1 MKNTSHFSKYS
12 RAIVV
17 GLLCVS
23 STFLY
28 AQTDDDRIV
37 EQIIKEAT
45 EHSKLE
51 DYAFELIDVIGP
63 RLVGTPQMKQAH
75 DWVKDK
81 YTSLG
86 FEARNEAYGTW
97 KAWERGVTTIA
108 MTNPRI
114 QSLEGRQLAWSPA
127 TSKKGVEA
135 EVVIL
140 PESANAAEFKELL
153 KQVKGK
159 FVLIS
164 KNTLSGRPD
173 YQWKEYATTASY
185 ENYKANQAEVDE
197 AWSKRISNT
206 GYSLKELPKV
216 LEEAGAAGVLMSYW
230 TGIMGAN
237 RVFGAETKKV
247 PTVDLSVEDY
257 GSLYR
262 LAERGQKPRIRLQA
276 DSKDLGVTET
286 YNTIAELKGSEKAD
300 EYVILSAHL
309 DSWDGAT
316 GATDNGTGIVT
327 MMEAA
332 RILKKV
338 LPNPKRTI
346 LIGNWGSEE
355 QGLNGSRAFV
365 ADHPELHNKIQVLL
379 NQDSGTGRIVGLSGQ
394 GFLNAYSF
402 LGDWL
407 QAVPNTFKKD
417 LKTHF
422 PGTPSSGGS
431 DHASFVSAG
440 IPAFML
446 SSLNWGYGGYTWH
459 TNRDT
464 YDKIVFDDIRSNAI
478 LIAILAYKASEA
490 EELVSRERIELPLQ
504 ENGKRATWPEIK
516 QPQRATPK

>member
-1 MKNTSHFSKYS
+1 MKKSLHFSKYS
-12 RAIVV
+12 RVIVV
-17 GLLCVS
+17 GLFCVS
-23 STFLY
+23 STFLF
-28 AQTDDDRIV
+28 AQAKDKVVD
-37 EQIIKEAT
+37 QIIEEAT
-45 EHSKLE
+45 EHSQLE
-51 DYAFELIDVIGP
+51 NYAFELIDVIGP

-75 DWVKDK
+75 DWVKNS
-81 YTSLG
+81 YIGLG

-108 MTNPRI
+108 MTSPRI

-127 TSKKGVEA
+127 TVKKGIEA
-135 EVVIL
+135 EVVVL
-140 PESANAAEFKELL
+140 PETITAAEFKELL

-173 YQWKEYATTASY
+173 YQWKEYATPESY
-185 ENYKANQAEVDE
+185 EKYKKEQAEVDA
-197 AWSKRISNT
+197 AWAKRISNT
-206 GYSLKELPKV
+206 GHSLKELPKV
-216 LEEAGAAGVLMSYW
+216 LESAGAVGVLMSYW

-237 RVFGAETKKV
+237 RVFGAETTKI

-257 GSLYR
+257 GLLYR
-262 LAERGQKPRIRLQA
+262 LAEKGQKPRIQVQA
-276 DSKDLGVTET
+276 DSKDLGTTET

-300 EYVILSAHL
+300 EFVILSAHL

-316 GATDNGTGIVT
+316 GATDNGTGIIT

-338 LPNPKRTI
+338 LPKPKRTI

-365 ADHPELHNKIQVLL
+365 ADHPELHDKIQVVL
-379 NQDSGTGRIVGLSGQ
+379 NQDSGTGRIVNLSGQ
-394 GFLNAYSF
+394 GFLNSYDF

-407 QAVPNTFKKD
+407 QAVPEAYKND
-417 LKTHF
+417 LKTTF
-422 PGTPSSGGS
+422 PGSPSSSGS
-431 DHASFVSAG
+431 DHSSFVSAG

-446 SSLNWGYGGYTWH
+446 GSLNWGYGGYTWH

-490 EELVSRERIELPLQ
+490 DEMVSREKIELPLQ
-504 ENGKRATWPEIK
+504 KNGDRASWPEVK
-516 QPQRATPK
+516 LPQRTSSN

>member
-1 MKNTSHFSKYS
+1 MRKIIQLNKYQRVFAVSLFCFSS
-12 RAIVV
+12 
-17 GLLCVS
+17 L
-23 STFLY
+23 FLQ
-28 AQTDDDRIV
+28 AQTEEEVVQQIV
-37 EQIIKEAT
+37 EQGMQN
-45 EHSKLE
+45 SQLE
-51 DYAFELIDVIGP
+51 NYAFELIDVIGP

-81 YTSLG
+81 YSSMG

-108 MTNPRI
+108 MTSPRV
-114 QSLEGRQLAWSPA
+114 QSLEGTQLAWSPA
-127 TSKKGVEA
+127 TSKKGIEA
-135 EVVIL
+135 EVIIL
-140 PESANAAEFKELL
+140 PEAETAAAFKELL

-164 KNTLSGRPD
+164 KNTLSGRSD
-173 YQWKEYATTASY
+173 YQWKEYASPESY
-185 ENYKANQAEVDE
+185 EKYKKQQAEVDE
-197 AWSKRISNT
+197 AWAKRISNT
-206 GYSLKELPKV
+206 GYSSKELPKA
-216 LEEAGAAGVLMSYW
+216 LEEAGAAGILMSYW

-237 RVFGAETKKV
+237 RVFGAETTKI

-257 GSLYR
+257 GLLYR
-262 LAERGQKPRIRLQA
+262 LAEKGQKPRIHIQA
-276 DSKDLGVTET
+276 DSKNLGTTET
-286 YNTIAELKGSEKAD
+286 YNTIAELKGLGKAD
-300 EYVILSAHL
+300 EYVVLSAHL
-309 DSWDGAT
+309 DSWDGGT
-316 GATDNGTGIVT
+316 GATDNGTGIIT

-332 RILKKV
+332 RILKAV

-365 ADHPELHNKIQVLL
+365 ADHPELHNKIQVVL

-504 ENGKRATWPEIK
+504 ENGKRATWPEVK
-516 QPQRATPK
+516 LPQRATPK

>member
-1 MKNTSHFSKYS
+1 MKKSLHFSKYS
-12 RAIVV
+12 RVITV
-17 GLLCVS
+17 GLFCIS
-23 STFLY
+23 STFLC
-28 AQTDDDRIV
+28 AQTDDKVVQEIV
-37 EQIIKEAT
+37 REAT
-45 EHSKLE
+45 EHSELE
-51 DYAFELIDVIGP
+51 NYAFELIDVIGP
-63 RLVGTPQMKQAH
+63 RLVGTPQMKKAH
-75 DWVKDK
+75 DWVKNT
-81 YTSLG
+81 YIGLG
-86 FEARNEAYGTW
+86 FEARNEVYGTW

-108 MTNPRI
+108 MTSPRI

-127 TSKKGVEA
+127 TSKKGIEA

-140 PESANAAEFKELL
+140 PESTDAREFKELL

-159 FVLIS
+159 YVLIS

-173 YQWKEYATTASY
+173 YQWKEYATPTSY
-185 ENYKANQAEVDE
+185 ENYKIAQAEIDD
-197 AWSKRISNT
+197 AWGERISNT
-206 GYSLKELPKV
+206 GYNLKELPEI
-216 LEEAGAAGVLMSYW
+216 LEDAGAVGLLMSYW

-237 RVFGAETKKV
+237 RVFGAETKKI

-257 GSLYR
+257 GLLYR
-262 LAERGQKPRIRLQA
+262 MAERGQNPKIHLQT

-286 YNTIAELKGSEKAD
+286 YNTIAELKGLEKAD

-316 GATDNGTGIVT
+316 GATDNGTGIIT

-365 ADHPELHNKIQVLL
+365 SDHPEVHDKIQVVL
-379 NQDSGTGRIVGLSGQ
+379 NQDSGTGRIVNLSGQ
-394 GFLNAYSF
+394 GFLNSYAF

-407 QAVPNTFKKD
+407 QAVPEAYKSD
-417 LKTHF
+417 LKTTF
-422 PGTPSSGGS
+422 PGSPSSSGS
-431 DHASFVSAG
+431 DHSSFVSAG

-446 SSLNWGYGGYTWH
+446 GSLNWGYGGYTWH

-478 LIAILAYKASEA
+478 MIAILAYKASEA
-490 EELVSRERIELPLQ
+490 DEMISREKIELPLRK
-504 ENGKRATWPEIK
+504 NGERESWPEVK
-516 QPQRATPK
+516 EPHRVSPK

>member
-1 MKNTSHFSKYS
+1 MKESLHFSKYS
-12 RAIVV
+12 RVIVV
-17 GLLCVS
+17 GLFCIS
-23 STFLY
+23 STFLC
-28 AQTDDDRIV
+28 AQTDDKVIEEIV
-37 EQIIKEAT
+37 KEAT
-45 EHSKLE
+45 ENSQLE
-51 DYAFELIDVIGP
+51 NYAFELIDVIGP
-63 RLVGTPQMKQAH
+63 RLVGTPQMKKAH
-75 DWVKDK
+75 DWVRNT
-81 YTSLG
+81 YIGMG

-108 MTNPRI
+108 MTSPRI

-127 TSKKGVEA
+127 TVKKGIEA
-135 EVVIL
+135 EVVVL
-140 PESANAAEFKELL
+140 PEATTAAEFKELL

-164 KNTLSGRPD
+164 KNTMSGRPD
-173 YQWKEYATTASY
+173 YQWKEYATPESY
-185 ENYKANQAEVDE
+185 EKYKKEQAEVDG
-197 AWSKRISNT
+197 AWAKRISNT
-206 GYSLKELPKV
+206 GHSLKELPKV
-216 LEEAGAAGVLMSYW
+216 LESAGAVGVLMSYW

-237 RVFGAETKKV
+237 RVFGAETTKIL
-247 PTVDLSVEDY
+247 TVDLSVEDY
-257 GSLYR
+257 GLLYR
-262 LAERGQKPRIRLQA
+262 LAEKGQKPRIHVQA
-276 DSKDLGVTET
+276 DSKDLGTTET

-300 EYVILSAHL
+300 EYVVLSAHL

-316 GATDNGTGIVT
+316 GATDNGTGIIT

-365 ADHPELHNKIQVLL
+365 ADHPELHDKIQVVL
-379 NQDSGTGRIVGLSGQ
+379 NQDSGTGRIVNLSGQ
-394 GFLNAYSF
+394 GFLNSYAF

-407 QAVPNTFKKD
+407 QAVPEAYKSD
-417 LKTHF
+417 LKTTF
-422 PGTPSSGGS
+422 PGSPSSSGS
-431 DHASFVSAG
+431 DHSSFVSVG

-446 SSLNWGYGGYTWH
+446 GSLNWGYGGYTWH

-490 EELVSRERIELPLQ
+490 DEMVSREKIELPLQ
-504 ENGKRATWPEIK
+504 KNGDRASWPEVK
-516 QPQRATPK
+516 QPQRIAPK